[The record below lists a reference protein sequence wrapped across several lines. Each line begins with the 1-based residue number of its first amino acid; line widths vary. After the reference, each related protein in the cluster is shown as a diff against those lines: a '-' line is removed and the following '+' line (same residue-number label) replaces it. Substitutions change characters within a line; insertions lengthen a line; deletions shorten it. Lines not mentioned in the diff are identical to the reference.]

1 MTDDKCSE
9 GKKLQFNLKFD
20 ELFKDQSPA
29 FDLLANAL
37 TCGYLLGSRLFC
49 SNNCI
54 HKINSYK
61 IEKQTHLLFFA

>member
-29 FDLLANAL
+29 FDLLANAI

-61 IEKQTHLLFFA
+61 IEKQAHLLFFA

>member
-1 MTDDKCSE
+1 MRRGE
-9 GKKLQFNLKFD
+9 KKLQFNLKFD

-29 FDLLANAL
+29 FDLLANAI

-61 IEKQTHLLFFA
+61 IEKQAHLLFFA